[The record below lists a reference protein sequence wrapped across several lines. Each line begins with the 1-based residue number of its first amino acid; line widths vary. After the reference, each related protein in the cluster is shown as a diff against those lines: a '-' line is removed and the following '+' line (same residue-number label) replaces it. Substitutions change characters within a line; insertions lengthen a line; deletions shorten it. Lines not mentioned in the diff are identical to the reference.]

1 MGGMDRSDVIRAALP
16 AAVTVSICITADR
29 NQFV

>member
-1 MGGMDRSDVIRAALP
+1 MDWNDVVSRAALP
-16 AAVTVSICITADR
+16 AAVTVSICVTVDR

>member
-1 MGGMDRSDVIRAALP
+1 MGGMDWIDVSRATLP
-16 AAVTVSICITADR
+16 AAVTVSMCITADR